1 MLPSNS
7 SMKCHEN
14 NTAAKYT
21 TRLPSALDLSG
32 DWEVALSE
40 IIYPCKFDLVNGNVC
55 KIDAYVDGLYVCQY
69 NFEKSKYDV
78 PATLVRDLNIVNNRK
93 YYLASYDEVTR
104 QVTMKV
110 LESHATLNF
119 SDALAHALGF
129 KNKYFDGPNT
139 YVGER
144 ITDEPSTMYVYCDL
158 IEHVIVGDSRVPLL
172 RTFGMEKS
180 SNEVVHRTFQNPL
193 YVPVQKK
200 HFDSIEMNIMT
211 DAGEAM
217 PFAFGK
223 SVAILHFRRSS
234 NPYFLL
240 QR

>member
-1 MLPSNS
+1 
-7 SMKCHEN
+7 MKCHEN

-21 TRLPSALDLSG
+21 TRLPSTLDLNG

-40 IIYPCKFDLVNGNVC
+40 IIYPCKFDLVSGDVC
-55 KIDAYVDGLYVCQY
+55 KIEVYVSGLYTSQY
-69 NFEKSKYDV
+69 NFEKSKYNA
-78 PATLVRDLNIVNNRK
+78 PPTLIRDMNIINNRN
-93 YYLASYDEVTR
+93 YYLVSYDEASR
-104 QVTMKV
+104 QVTVKV
-110 LESHATLNF
+110 HEPHTTLVF

-129 KNKYFDGPNT
+129 KDKYFDGSKT

-144 ITDEPSTMYVYCDL
+144 ITEEPSTMYVYCDL
-158 IEHVIVGDSRVPLL
+158 IEHVIVGDARVPLL

-193 YVPVQKK
+193 YVPVQRK

>member
-1 MLPSNS
+1 
-7 SMKCHEN
+7 MKCHED
-14 NTAAKYT
+14 NTAAKYM

-40 IIYPCKFDLVNGNVC
+40 IIYPCKFDLVSGNACRIEVY
-55 KIDAYVDGLYVCQY
+55 ADGLYVCQY
-69 NFEKSKYDV
+69 NFEKTKYDT
-78 PATLVRDLNIVNNRK
+78 PATLVRDLNVTCNRS
-93 YYLASYDEVTR
+93 YYLASYDEKTR

-110 LESHATLNF
+110 HEARSTLIF
-119 SDALAHALGF
+119 SDALANALGF
-129 KNKYFDGPNT
+129 KNRFFDGPKT

-144 ITDEPSTMYVYCDL
+144 IIEEPSTMYVYCDL
-158 IEHVIVGDSRVPLL
+158 IEHVIVGDARVPLL

-211 DAGEAM
+211 DAGEPM